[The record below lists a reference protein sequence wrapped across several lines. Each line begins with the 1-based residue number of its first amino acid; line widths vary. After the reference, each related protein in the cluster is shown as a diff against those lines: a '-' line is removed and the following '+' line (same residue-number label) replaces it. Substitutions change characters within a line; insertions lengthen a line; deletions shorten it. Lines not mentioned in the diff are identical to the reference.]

1 MPEYYEIV
9 IVSGAGSALEGEFR
23 AAVEA
28 RFKCML
34 DTSDLLRIH
43 SDLESASP
51 DSSVLVVYLHGE
63 SATSPGRVTEILTQ
77 AIELQVPVLPV
88 ISGPAD
94 QLPPVIAH
102 INALD
107 WKAEAGRTAVLSA
120 VLRMLGLAEFD
131 RKVFLSYV
139 RQDSSALAIQLHTA
153 LAQRQYEVFL
163 DRFAV
168 PPGVDF
174 QKHLDQDLG
183 DKAFVV
189 LLESEHVR
197 RSRWVEHEV
206 SYALS
211 HGISVLAVAL
221 PGLDRKCLVPAI
233 SDSFRVRLEPCDI
246 DGESSELSDDGLRKI
261 LDRIEWA
268 HASALRRRRKELIGS
283 LCRTLEQSEH
293 ELAPVEAWTILA
305 RKGGDRRLYS
315 VTPRRPRPEDLFA
328 LDGIKTRL
336 APCMPCGTLGAAVVH
351 DASLSDEHRDLLEW
365 ISTPQ
370 NFQVRTMLDLSLDGE
385 P

>member
-1 MPEYYEIV
+1 MPEHYEIV

-23 AAVEA
+23 AAVKTS
-28 RFKCML
+28 FKCIL
-34 DTSDLLRIH
+34 DTSDFLRIH
-43 SDLESASP
+43 SDIESVSP
-51 DSSVLVVYLHGE
+51 DSSALVAYLHGE
-63 SATSPGRVTEILTQ
+63 PPTSPGRVTEILTK
-77 AIELQVPVLPV
+77 AIESQVPVLP
-88 ISGPAD
+88 ITSGPPD
-94 QLPPVIAH
+94 QLPHVIAH

-107 WKAEAGRTAVLSA
+107 WKADRTAVLSA

-153 LAQRQYEVFL
+153 LAQRQYDVFL

-174 QKHLDQDLG
+174 QERLDQDLG

-189 LLESEHVR
+189 LLESAHVR
-197 RSRWVEHEV
+197 RSQWVEHEV

-211 HGISVLAVAL
+211 HGISILAVAL
-221 PGLDRKCLVPAI
+221 PGLDSKCLVPAI

-283 LCRTLEQSEH
+283 LCRSLEQSGH
-293 ELAPVEAWTILA
+293 ELAPVEAWKILA
-305 RKGGDRRLYS
+305 GKDGDRRIYS

-328 LDGIKTRL
+328 LDGIRTRL
-336 APCMPCGTLGAAVVH
+336 APHMPCGSLGAAVVH

-370 NFQVRTMLDLSLDGE
+370 NFQVRTVLDLGLEGE